1 MHWKGLREVGDQART
16 EHKRPE
22 KQRVAEGPK
31 KDDFMRSPQALRENS
46 SVVRAR
52 PTMGATCKQRNP
64 KEGHREGDP
73 GALYAMGDR
82 DHVLEC
88 QAPYCFSAAWAVLT

>member
-31 KDDFMRSPQALRENS
+31 KDDFMRSPQALSENS

-64 KEGHREGDP
+64 KEG
-73 GALYAMGDR
+73 
-82 DHVLEC
+82 
-88 QAPYCFSAAWAVLT
+88 APRRGPRSLVPHGRQGPCA

>member
-1 MHWKGLREVGDQART
+1 M

-31 KDDFMRSPQALRENS
+31 KDDCVRSPHALSENA

-52 PTMGATCKQRNP
+52 PTMGGAGKERNP
-64 KEGHREGDP
+64 KRGTEKATQEPCSPWETGTMCLNVRLHTVSQQP
-73 GALYAMGDR
+73 GLSS
-82 DHVLEC
+82 HTLPLLV
-88 QAPYCFSAAWAVLT
+88 QT